1 MKVLLD
7 ANVLVSVLNKE
18 YPVFTYSARLLSLSD
33 RLGFT
38 YYVTPLTLAIAAYF
52 SAKKSG
58 SLLAKSKIKMI
69 ADHLSTA
76 IVDEQC
82 VKQALSNKAIEDFE
96 DGMQYYA
103 ALSQGC
109 DCIVT
114 ENKSD
119 YYFSEVEVLTCEEF
133 LIRYVNVSDR

>member
-7 ANVLVSVLNKE
+7 ANVVVSVLNKE
-18 YPVFTYSARLLSLSD
+18 YPVFTYSSRLLSLSGQ
-33 RLGFT
+33 RGFRFFI
-38 YYVTPLTLAIAAYF
+38 TPLSLSIAAYF

-58 SLLAKSKIKMI
+58 SVIAKSKIRTLS
-69 ADHLSTA
+69 DHLSIA

-82 VKQALSNKAIEDFE
+82 VKQALSNKAVNDFE
-96 DGMQYYA
+96 DGMQYHA
-103 ALSQGC
+103 ALREGC

-119 YYFSEVEVLTCEEF
+119 FYFSEIGVVNCEEF
-133 LIRYVNVSDR
+133 LASHARRLD